1 MARKK
6 RKTPTKKSDI
16 KKKIKQQEGLGDV
29 EYVMDPVFA
38 KDPKK
43 RPYLLMDKDML
54 DMTSA
59 RQKRFREMDKYGA
72 DVKSAATTLSKERR
86 DKKRRK
92 KEKELTPPMETTEGK
107 FVEPSFLRKLQLKA
121 SGINRKADEK
131 IDKLLKASIGKKKGG
146 KISEGTKFVARQY
159 GGKIGK

>member
-1 MARKK
+1 
-6 RKTPTKKSDI
+6 
-16 KKKIKQQEGLGDV
+16 
-29 EYVMDPVFA
+29 
-38 KDPKK
+38 
-43 RPYLLMDKDML
+43 
-54 DMTSA
+54 
-59 RQKRFREMDKYGA
+59 
-72 DVKSAATTLSKERR
+72 
-86 DKKRRK
+86 
-92 KEKELTPPMETTEGK
+92 METTEGK

>member
-6 RKTPTKKSDI
+6 RKIPTKKSNI

-86 DKKRRK
+86 DKKRKR
-92 KEKELTPPMETTEGK
+92 KEKKLTPPMETTEGK
-107 FVEPSFLRKLQLKA
+107 FVEPSILRKLQLKGSA
-121 SGINRKADEK
+121 INRK
-131 IDKLLKASIGKKKGG
+131 IDDLLGTATTPTPRKKGG